1 LVADVLSQKEI
12 DSLLSAWTSG
22 EIDVSEIQEIPKDKK
37 IRSYDF
43 RRPHKFSKDQLRTIQ
58 MIYENFSRTMA
69 SYLSGILRIYCDSE
83 VAVVEPQTYHE
94 FTNSLPEIVVLGV
107 VDFNPLKKNSMILA
121 LPTDITY
128 AIVDRLLGGSGGDI
142 GKARTLTEIEI
153 ALVERVIKQMLAL
166 MGDSWSNVLKAEFK
180 LVSTEASA
188 QFVQIVSPNETMAI
202 VTLNVHIGDVNGM
215 INVCIPH
222 LVLEPIIENLSTK
235 YWYSSRMI
243 DDSNS
248 RNLGLITNQIEFTKL
263 EMTAVLG
270 GTSITVRDFMHLQ
283 LGDVIR
289 LDSKVNQDVALFI
302 GEIKKFRGNVGTKAK
317 NLAIQITGIER
328 GIEGA

>member
-1 LVADVLSQKEI
+1 MADVLSQKEI
-12 DSLLSAWTSG
+12 DSLLNAWTSG
-22 EIDVSEIQEIPKDKK
+22 EIDVEKIQEEPQDKK

-58 MIYENFSRTMA
+58 MIHENFSRAIA
-69 SYLSGILRIYCDSE
+69 SYLSGILRIYCDAE

-107 VDFNPLKKNSMILA
+107 VDFNPLKKNSVILA
-121 LPTDITY
+121 LPTDITC

-142 GKARTLTEIEI
+142 GKARALTEIEM
-153 ALVERVIKQMLAL
+153 ALVERVMKQMLVL

-180 LVSTEASA
+180 LVSTETSA

-202 VTLNVHIGDVNGM
+202 ITLNVHIGDVNGM
-215 INVCIPH
+215 MNVCIPH

-248 RNLGLITNQIEFTKL
+248 KNAGMITNQIEFTKL
-263 EMTAVLG
+263 EIKAVLG
-270 GTSITVRDFMHLQ
+270 ETSITVREFLHLQ
-283 LGDVIR
+283 QGDVIR
-289 LDSKVNQDVALFI
+289 LDNKVNQDISLFI
-302 GEIKKFRGNVGTKAK
+302 GEIRKFRGNVGTRAK
-317 NLAIQITGIER
+317 SLAIQITDIER

>member
-1 LVADVLSQKEI
+1 MADVLSQKEI
-12 DSLLSAWTSG
+12 DSLLNAWTSG
-22 EIDVSEIQEIPKDKK
+22 EIDVSEIKETPKDKK

-69 SYLSGILRIYCDSE
+69 SYLSGILRVYCDAE
-83 VAVVEPQTYHE
+83 VAVVEPQSYHE

-107 VDFNPLKKNSMILA
+107 VDFNPLKKNSVIIEF
-121 LPTDITY
+121 PPDITY
-128 AIVDRLLGGSGGDI
+128 SIVDRLLGGSGGASN
-142 GKARTLTEIEI
+142 KTRSLTEIEI
-153 ALVERVIKQMLAL
+153 ALIERIIKQMLVI
-166 MGDSWSNVLKAEFK
+166 MGDSWTNVIKAEFE
-180 LVSTEASA
+180 LVRTETSA

-202 VTLNVHIGDVNGM
+202 VTINVNIGEVNGI

-235 YWYSSRMI
+235 YWYSSKMS

-248 RNLGLITNQIEFTKL
+248 LNAGLITRQL
-263 EMTAVLG
+263 EYAGLEIKAVLG
-270 GTSITVRDFMHLQ
+270 GTAITVRDFLHLQ
-283 LGDVIR
+283 MGDVIR
-289 LDSKVNQDVALFI
+289 LDNKVNQDISLFI
-302 GEIKKFRGNVGTKAK
+302 GEIKKFRGSVGTKAK
-317 NLAIQITGIER
+317 NFAVQITGIEK